1 MRSGVLN
8 KVRRFF
14 LGPDRGAE
22 CGRGLQSGFGKEAL
36 RKRWQAAVGEIEFD
50 ALDAMHGE
58 KHYGWGKRFSV
69 SNHHGEVFKGCEL
82 GSA

>member
-1 MRSGVLN
+1 MRSGILSKAGCSILN
-8 KVRRFF
+8 SDRR
-14 LGPDRGAE
+14 GERS
-22 CGRGLQSGFGKEAL
+22 RGLQSGFGKEAL

-50 ALDAMHGE
+50 ALDAVHGE

-69 SNHHGEVFKGCEL
+69 ANHHGEVFKGCEL